1 VGLDGYEI
9 AKLIDD
15 PVGCPPI
22 VVSLSS
28 NWTQTHEEGV
38 SQ

>member
-22 VVSLSS
+22 VV
-28 NWTQTHEEGV
+28 G
-38 SQ
+38 SQLQLDADS